1 MPEKKE
7 LSVAVGHGSSRGM
20 GQPNNYFQH
29 PFTFS
34 RGKKLHIVAA
44 GILFIFNAAFGSSLP
59 SGAKDE
65 IAAYFN
71 IPVDSTLLV
80 LPTSLYLVGFALG
93 PLIFGPLSEHVGRK
107 PVLVGT
113 FSGYIVFTLGCA
125 LSPNFASL
133 LIFRLLT
140 GLNAASP
147 NAVLGGLYADILE
160 SPQTRGTAMA
170 LFMVVTAFGPQMAP
184 LVSGFISTVSWRWTF
199 WVGLI
204 LGAVCFPLM
213 VFIPETYVPVLK
225 KRALQKQVKEESDS
239 DDDAANILNSMPK
252 GDGILTVFTR
262 PFVMTVQEPILLFSS
277 LFMGFTYAVFYLYF
291 QAYPLVFQDLYG
303 LSAGIAGLAFLPISV
318 GAVIAFIIFMCYGM
332 FHTKANK
339 AGKKWTT
346 VEEYRRL
353 PLAAIDSLL
362 PCSGSPG
369 RQRHPSTQSP
379 PLCLDFFFGLGYIL
393 IFMAMINYL
402 TDAYKQYSASAQAA
416 ASTIRSTMAVC
427 LPLAT
432 NPMYS
437 KLGIN
442 WATSLLAFISLSLA
456 IIPFAFMRYGEWIRG
471 RSPFAQRVMK
481 GEVTEDRATGDE
493 MA

>member
-1 MPEKKE
+1 
-7 LSVAVGHGSSRGM
+7 
-20 GQPNNYFQH
+20 
-29 PFTFS
+29 
-34 RGKKLHIVAA
+34 GKKLHIVAA

-65 IAAYFN
+65 ISEYFN
-71 IPVDSTLLV
+71 IPIDSTLLV

-113 FSGYIVFTLGCA
+113 FFGYLVFTLGCA
-125 LSPNFASL
+125 LSPNFAAL
-133 LIFRLLT
+133 LVFRLLT

-204 LGAVCFPLM
+204 AGGVGFPFM

-225 KRALQKQVKEESDS
+225 KQALKKQIKEESDS
-239 DDDAANILNSMPK
+239 DDEVANIMSSLPK
-252 GDGILTVFTR
+252 GDGIMTVFTR

-303 LSAGIAGLAFLPISV
+303 LSAGVAGLAFLPTLV
-318 GAVIAFIIFMCYGM
+318 AFTIFMCYGA
-332 FHTKANK
+332 FHTNAQKS
-339 AGKKWTT
+339 GKSWTT

-353 PLAAIDSLL
+353 PLAAIGAPLL
-362 PCSGSPG
+362 PVAMFWLAWTAKLSVHPITPIMSG
-369 RQRHPSTQSP
+369 
-379 PLCLDFFFGLGYIL
+379 LFFGLGYIL

-437 KLGIN
+437 QLGIN
-442 WATSLLAFISLSLA
+442 WATSLLAFISLALA
-456 IIPFAFMRYGEWIRG
+456 VIPFAFIRYGEWIRG

-481 GEVTEDRATGDE
+481 GEVVENRATDDE